1 MNFKYL
7 VIAIYLCFVALIVMM
22 VMKSCN
28 QKVELETK
36 NYYNEELKFQEQID
50 AKMAGNAYID
60 SFNVYEKDGQ
70 IKLSVPTAY
79 NADSMVLVFKKPDD
93 SMADRNF
100 KFARQAVSIAKS
112 EFKSGYYDLD
122 IRVYR
127 SGKPMLIEKKIK
139 L

>member
-7 VIAIYLCFVALIVMM
+7 VIVIYLTFVALIVMM

-28 QKVELETK
+28 QKIELETK

-60 SFNVYEKDGQ
+60 SFNVFEKDGKIQ
-70 IKLSVPTAY
+70 LSVPAS
-79 NADSMVLVFKKPDD
+79 NKSDSLVLVFKKPDD
-93 SMADRNF
+93 ARADRQF
-100 KFARQAVSIAKS
+100 KFVGQAVSIAKS
-112 EFKSGYYDLD
+112 EFKSGFYDLD
-122 IRVYR
+122 IRAY
-127 SGKPMLIEKKIK
+127 SLGKPMLIEKKIK

>member
-7 VIAIYLCFVALIVMM
+7 VIAIYLSFVALIVMM

-28 QKVELETK
+28 QKIELETK

-70 IKLSVPTAY
+70 IKLSVPTTY
-79 NADSMVLVFKKPDD
+79 NSDSMVLVFKKPDD
-93 SMADRNF
+93 AKADRNF

-112 EFKSGYYDLD
+112 EFKSGFYDLD

>member
-7 VIAIYLCFVALIVMM
+7 VITIYLTFVALIVMM

-50 AKMAGNAYID
+50 AKLAGNAYVD
-60 SFNVYEKDGQ
+60 SFNVYEKDAQ
-70 IKLSVPTAY
+70 IMITSPGHYTSDSV
-79 NADSMVLVFKKPDD
+79 VLQFKKPDD
-93 SMADRNF
+93 ASFDRHFSFSNQPVAI
-100 KFARQAVSIAKS
+100 KKS

-122 IRVYR
+122 IMVYQ
-127 SGKPMLIEKKIK
+127 SGKPMLIEKKVK